1 MPAAAPSRSLTGA
14 LLALGGWA
22 AFSLQDALVKSLVV
36 DLPVPEVLFGRSLV
50 IVCLTSLVVKRTDY
64 RAMAEP
70 RNAIAITLRSA
81 LILFAWL
88 AYYRASREL
97 QLADLATYYFAAPLF
112 VVGISAPILH
122 EYVGPGRWLATL
134 LGFSGVLI
142 AANPTVGAP
151 LAPVGLALLAALSW
165 AITTVLARG
174 LSRGINTP
182 SMMLGGAVGFV
193 AACSAMLPVLG
204 VWPSARQ
211 AALMGGVGIVG
222 AIGNI
227 LVRGRSARTG
237 LAARAV
243 GIFAARLRDPLG
255 LDIFWRFAPSA
266 HAPRGFRHP
275 GERTADDGDRD
286 AALADRLTGLRSPLF
301 GPPSRTKLWVCPEQR
316 GALKVG

>member
-151 LAPVGLALLAALSW
+151 LAQSGWRCWQRSV
-165 AITTVLARG
+165 
-174 LSRGINTP
+174 
-182 SMMLGGAVGFV
+182 
-193 AACSAMLPVLG
+193 
-204 VWPSARQ
+204 
-211 AALMGGVGIVG
+211 
-222 AIGNI
+222 
-227 LVRGRSARTG
+227 GRSRRCWRGASR
-237 LAARAV
+237 V
-243 GIFAARLRDPLG
+243 GSTRLR
-255 LDIFWRFAPSA
+255 
-266 HAPRGFRHP
+266 
-275 GERTADDGDRD
+275 
-286 AALADRLTGLRSPLF
+286 
-301 GPPSRTKLWVCPEQR
+301 
-316 GALKVG
+316 

>member
-1 MPAAAPSRSLTGA
+1 MAAAAPSRSLTGA

-50 IVCLTSLVVKRTDY
+50 IVCLTSLIVKRADY
-64 RAMAEP
+64 RAMAER

-134 LGFSGVLI
+134 LGFSGVLV

-174 LSRGINTP
+174 LSRGISTP

-193 AACSAMLPVLG
+193 AACGAMLPVLG
-204 VWPSARQ
+204 VWPSASS
-211 AALMGGVGIVG
+211 GGADGRRRDRRRDR
-222 AIGNI
+222 AISV
-227 LVRGRSARTG
+227 VRGRSARTG

-243 GIFAARLRDPLG
+243 GIFVARLRDPLG
-255 LDIFWRFAPSA
+255 LDIFWRLAPSA
-266 HAPRGFRHP
+266 HTRRGFRHP

-286 AALADRLTGLRSPLF
+286 APLADRLTRLRRRRSFAVTCGTLGTP
-301 GPPSRTKLWVCPEQR
+301 
-316 GALKVG
+316 

>member
-112 VVGISAPILH
+112 VVGMSAPILR

-142 AANPTVGAP
+142 AANPTRGAP
-151 LAPVGLALLAALSW
+151 LEPIGLALLAAVCW
-165 AITTVLARG
+165 ALTTVLARG
-174 LSRGINTP
+174 LSREISTP
-182 SMMLGGAVGFV
+182 AMMLGGAVGFV
-193 AACSAMLPVLG
+193 AVCGAMLPTIG
-204 VWPSARQ
+204 VWPSAHQ
-211 AALMGGVGIVG
+211 AATIAL
-222 AIGNI
+222 
-227 LVRGRSARTG
+227 
-237 LAARAV
+237 
-243 GIFAARLRDPLG
+243 LG
-255 LDIFWRFAPSA
+255 L
-266 HAPRGFRHP
+266 
-275 GERTADDGDRD
+275 
-286 AALADRLTGLRSPLF
+286 
-301 GPPSRTKLWVCPEQR
+301 
-316 GALKVG
+316 